1 MAIEDFWDAVEE
13 AGWDCVR
20 DKLGDGHHYYYSPS
34 SYPDAASVDF
44 TQKHKSYWEEEI
56 IDSDD
61 ELDSFTLTSSVR
73 TFTFNVVWHFI
84 QCRGWKWVSAASI
97 KDKASLPSSVI
108 KGANVYVAPP
118 SDGGGI
124 FADGNDVVNYLDGE
138 GQGVALRREFLKSV
152 F

>member
-1 MAIEDFWDAVEE
+1 M
-13 AGWDCVR
+13 
-20 DKLGDGHHYYYSPS
+20 
-34 SYPDAASVDF
+34 
-44 TQKHKSYWEEEI
+44 
-56 IDSDD
+56 DSDD

-84 QCRGWKWVSAASI
+84 QCRGWKWVSVASI

-138 GQGVALRREFLKSV
+138 GQGVELRREFLKSV
-152 F
+152 FEKKRKANTLTRRKVSLLRGVVLCCVVLRCVALCCVVLCCVRWCCALLGKG